1 MNLKTEMSIGKVI
14 EDNLGEKTL
23 QKIACRLLERYN
35 LSINESYLEFEKFDI
50 VLREFFGDGAI
61 GLEKRI
67 HETIRA
73 KKAKV

>member
-1 MNLKTEMSIGKVI
+1 MYLKTEMSIGKVI

-23 QKIACRLLERYN
+23 QKINSRLLERYN
-35 LSINESYLEFEKFDI
+35 FSVNEGYLEFEKFDI

-67 HETIRA
+67 LDTIRA
-73 KKAKV
+73 KNKS

>member
-23 QKIACRLLERYN
+23 HKIEFRMLERYN
-35 LSINESYLEFEKFDI
+35 LSINEGYREFEKFDI
-50 VLREFFGDGAI
+50 VLREFFGDGAS

-67 HETIRA
+67 NDALRIKR
-73 KKAKV
+73 